1 MLGKNFINTL
11 TDEQEGYENRI
22 DYDFL
27 KKKNRQL

>member
-11 TDEQEGYENRI
+11 TDEKKEGYENRRI

-27 KKKNRQL
+27 KEK